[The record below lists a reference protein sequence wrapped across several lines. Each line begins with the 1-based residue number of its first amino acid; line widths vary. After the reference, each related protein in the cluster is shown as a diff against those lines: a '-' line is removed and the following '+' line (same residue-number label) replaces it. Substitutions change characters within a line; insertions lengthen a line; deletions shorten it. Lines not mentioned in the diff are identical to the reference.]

1 MTIEIDYYSLLE
13 VEKTADAA
21 TIKSAYRKMAMKYHP
36 DRTGGCTDSE
46 AKFKAVSEA
55 YECLKDPQKRAAYDR
70 YGHAAYTNA
79 QSGGGGGGGFRGGQ
93 GGFSD
98 LGDIFETIFGQ
109 SGFGGGGGRQAQRR
123 GADLRYDLEITLDE
137 AYHGKQTQI
146 DIEVS
151 AACDDCDGSGA
162 QPGTG
167 VKTCGTCGG
176 HGQVR
181 AQQGFFVVERTCPS
195 CHGAGQ
201 VIESPCKSCRG
212 EGRVDK
218 PKSLSVTIPPGVDE
232 GTRIRLSGEGECG
245 ARGAPA
251 GDLYIFLHVKRHT
264 IFERDGTTLF
274 CRAPI
279 SFTTAALG
287 GAIEVPGLDGK
298 RHEIKIPAGI
308 QSGKQI
314 RQRGIGMPVL
324 NGRGHGDLV
333 VQIDVET
340 PSRLTARQREL
351 LEAFRET
358 ETGEECPQ
366 ASGFFSKIRDI
377 WEEFKD

>member
-21 TIKSAYRKMAMKYHP
+21 AIKSAYRKLAMKYHP

-79 QSGGGGGGGFRGGQ
+79 QSGGGGGGFRGGQ

-109 SGFGGGGGRQAQRR
+109 SGFGGGGRQAQRR

-251 GDLYIFLHVKRHT
+251 GDLYIFLHVKRHS

-298 RHEIKIPAGI
+298 RHEIRIPAGI

-366 ASGFFSKIRDI
+366 TSGFFSKIREMWDD
-377 WEEFKD
+377 FKD